1 MQNHGLPWPLPWPS
15 PIAVTF
21 RPWAQIQ
28 IQMQKAD
35 TNTNTYSNENTNRL
49 TSTTH
54 QAEPC
59 RRLHSVLGSKWPA
72 IKIGL
77 WVMNNLSTPFPQNLF
92 HLKVRLQAKVGIG
105 INLGF
110 QPKEHGNATNGI
122 WKKFC
127 YVPYRGRFVLLN
139 FVQFQAKS
147 QPKGLLNFNLG
158 LLNYI
163 LGLLDCILGLLAIFW
178 DF

>member
-1 MQNHGLPWPLPWPS
+1 MDIFLEEKGITLQWAIRKWARTCPSHIITTLFRFSIFMLIKWLHGVVIIAIKRRSQVMQNHGLPWPLPWPS

-49 TSTTH
+49 TSTNH

-77 WVMNNLSTPFPQNLF
+77 WVMNNLSTQFPQNLF

-110 QPKEHGNATNGI
+110 QPKEHRNGI
-122 WKKFC
+122 
-127 YVPYRGRFVLLN
+127 
-139 FVQFQAKS
+139 
-147 QPKGLLNFNLG
+147 
-158 LLNYI
+158 
-163 LGLLDCILGLLAIFW
+163 
-178 DF
+178 